1 MHKRHEAYIIRDVKR
16 QHSAKSANGKGDIMA
31 IRIGILG
38 YGNLGRGVEC
48 AIRQN
53 PDMELK
59 AVFTRRNPGEVK
71 ILTQTAQ
78 VCHVDEA
85 ARWTDRL
92 DVMVL
97 CGGSATDLP
106 AQTPEYAR
114 LFTVVDSFDT
124 NAKIPQHFANVDAAA
139 REGGKTVVISVG
151 WDPGMFSLNR
161 MYASAI
167 LPQGRDYTFW
177 GRGVSQGHSDA
188 IRRIAGVKDAKQY
201 TIPVADALD
210 AVRAALHLP
219 TCGKTFPRDIGKER
233 PCLNHHMGRCDG
245 FCRAEMTGEE
255 YNRRIDLAVQ
265 LLEGKI
271 RLVTS
276 QLEEEMQRAAEEL
289 QFEEAAVL
297 RDRVAAIRVLGK
309 RQKVLAG
316 VCADTDVW
324 GLYLGAKCCYAV
336 LHYEEG
342 QLTGRE
348 AELFGAS
355 ALDDP
360 AEILSALLLQ
370 YYGGRSVLPREI
382 CLPEA
387 IEDQEVLE
395 QLLTEKAG
403 HRVTL
408 RVPQRGERAQVLQ
421 MAETN
426 AREEAERQT
435 SSQERAD
442 RTLELLGKLLGLEEA
457 PSFLE
462 SYDISNTGAD
472 DIVASMVVFHGSR
485 PAKDR
490 YRRFRIKDVEGHP
503 DDYRSMEEVL
513 TRRLTHYMEKDKKF
527 MPLPDVMLIDGG
539 EQHAK
544 VARRV
549 TERFG
554 LAIPIF
560 GMVKDDRH
568 RTRALVTPEGREIG
582 IQGTQV
588 VFSLIGRIQEETHR
602 FAITFNRESHGKSVR
617 GSTLDGIPGVGEV
630 RRLALL
636 KHFKSLKAI
645 KEASLEELQAVV
657 PKNAAAAVYQWA
669 HSTQDT

>member
-1 MHKRHEAYIIRDVKR
+1 MTKEELLEKANSLPLAPGVYLMHGKDGEVIYVGKAKKLKNRVSQYFQAGRGHNIKTHTMVGLVDDFDTIIVGSEFEALVLENALIKQYMPRYNILLKDDKGYPFVRLSREAYPKFSIVSRVSDDGARYFGPYGMR
-16 QHSAKSANGKGDIMA
+16 Q
-31 IRIGILG
+31 
-38 YGNLGRGVEC
+38 E
-48 AIRQN
+48 
-53 PDMELK
+53 
-59 AVFTRRNPGEVK
+59 TR
-71 ILTQTAQ
+71 
-78 VCHVDEA
+78 
-85 ARWTDRL
+85 
-92 DVMVL
+92 
-97 CGGSATDLP
+97 S
-106 AQTPEYAR
+106 
-114 LFTVVDSFDT
+114 
-124 NAKIPQHFANVDAAA
+124 
-139 REGGKTVVISVG
+139 
-151 WDPGMFSLNR
+151 
-161 MYASAI
+161 
-167 LPQGRDYTFW
+167 
-177 GRGVSQGHSDA
+177 
-188 IRRIAGVKDAKQY
+188 
-201 TIPVADALD
+201 ALD
-210 AVRAALHLP
+210 AVRAAFHLP

-382 CLPEA
+382 CPPEA